1 MLFLK
6 NRSVPRNISQF
17 HWYFEE
23 PIKLSIF
30 LLDYVLASTLAKLS
44 IVSSMILRELMQW
57 HFWKRAVLIFHV
69 FFPYSSTWL
78 KVQSP
83 HKLREKKTIS
93 KHNGTI
99 PTLLALED
107 RKEDGQKRRWRGR
120 LEVIYVPSAAIT
132 STTDPLFFLWHW

>member
-83 HKLREKKTIS
+83 HKLRKKNYFQTQWHYSNTFSIRRQKRGWIEKKM
-93 KHNGTI
+93 
-99 PTLLALED
+99 E
-107 RKEDGQKRRWRGR
+107 RKVRGD
-120 LEVIYVPSAAIT
+120 ICPIGCHHQHY
-132 STTDPLFFLWHW
+132 